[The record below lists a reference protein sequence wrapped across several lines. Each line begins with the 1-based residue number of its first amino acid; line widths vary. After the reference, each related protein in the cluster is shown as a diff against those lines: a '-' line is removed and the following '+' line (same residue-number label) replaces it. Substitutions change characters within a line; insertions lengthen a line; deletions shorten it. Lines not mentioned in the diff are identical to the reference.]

1 MTNTKLTISVFCCLV
16 TFIPSGVRPQL
27 PSYEDDLSG
36 YGDAAAASAPQMS
49 GIDMLRMSVPGNP
62 GQESDFN
69 VLLKLFSSSEIF
81 SGLSHLCR
89 DS

>member
-1 MTNTKLTISVFCCLV
+1 MTNTKLTISVVCCLV

-62 GQESDFN
+62 GQESDQRTFKT
-69 VLLKLFSSSEIF
+69 VFIK
-81 SGLSHLCR
+81 
-89 DS
+89 